1 MKQHQG
7 RCSIVSRKFRLGLEV
22 ASGYCEGFRIREA
35 KTDAFTVKDHRVELY
50 KKHYP
55 PALNDEVWRLE
66 KIETESSTQMT
77 LFLAIRS
84 LVKRA
89 NDNWM
94 QVIEYD
100 GRSLP
105 DLKQNQGSKTLFD
118 AISLPLQ
125 NLLVNTSQKIQAPG
139 TDNLNRD
146 APVLSPASGMD
157 GQQKQLNSVN
167 RQNSL
172 PLECWN
178 WKRSNFTKGEKTT
191 AEQLLMEE
199 VDPWT
204 SRLMS
209 KSSRTLNRRACP
221 ILRGKTTA
229 SARVS

>member
-1 MKQHQG
+1 M
-7 RCSIVSRKFRLGLEV
+7 SRFPFCESNENLEARPSSKFRLGLEV
-22 ASGYCEGFRIREA
+22 ASGYCEGCIREA
-35 KTDAFTVKDHRVELY
+35 KTDAFTVTDHRDRMRAQDDKSCPPTVY

-77 LFLAIRS
+77 LFLTIRS

-89 NDNWM
+89 YDNWM
-94 QVIEYD
+94 HVIEYD

-105 DLKQNQGSKTLFD
+105 DLKQNQGFD

-125 NLLVNTSQKIQAPG
+125 NLLVNTSRKIQAPG
-139 TDNLNRD
+139 TDNLNNKKTAQPSQPSEFTTVR
-146 APVLSPASGMD
+146 VLELEE
-157 GQQKQLNSVN
+157 KQL
-167 RQNSL
+167 Q
-172 PLECWN
+172 
-178 WKRSNFTKGEKTT
+178 KGEKTT
-191 AEQLLMEE
+191 AEQLLMEV

-221 ILRGKTTA
+221 TLRGKTTA

>member
-1 MKQHQG
+1 MPSLL
-7 RCSIVSRKFRLGLEV
+7 RIIGLEYDK
-22 ASGYCEGFRIREA
+22 SCPP
-35 KTDAFTVKDHRVELY
+35 TVY

-77 LFLAIRS
+77 LFLTIRS

-89 NDNWM
+89 YDNWM
-94 QVIEYD
+94 HVIEYD
-100 GRSLP
+100 GRSFP
-105 DLKQNQGSKTLFD
+105 DLKQNQGSKTLVRKLD

-178 WKRSNFTKGEKTT
+178 WKRSNFNKGRR
-191 AEQLLMEE
+191 QLQN
-199 VDPWT
+199 
-204 SRLMS
+204 S
-209 KSSRTLNRRACP
+209 C
-221 ILRGKTTA
+221 
-229 SARVS
+229 